1 MALKRVKYIREDGP
15 PSVDVLG
22 LGVVKRGGTIE
33 LPAEVAESLVS
44 QRANH
49 FAYADG
55 GGSRKPAKIKAEPE
69 PIKD

>member
-15 PSVDVLG
+15 PAVNVLG

-33 LPAEVAESLVS
+33 LPAEVAEGLVS
-44 QRANH
+44 QRAKH
-49 FAYADG
+49 FVYVDA
-55 GGSRKPAKIKAEPE
+55 GGSKKSEKPKADKD